1 MIPPN
6 KRCICDALRFGEKDC
21 VLSVANGA
29 RRGRIREAWCG
40 KLVGLLENYRM
51 GQPLLKKAF
60 YFTGIFAFIGMLF
73 LGVADFYV
81 ILKHSPFLTL
91 SRPTG
96 YSETISNLATPQNP
110 NNAVNSTSSDA
121 TVKSVE
127 EGSKPP
133 TGAKVSPEYYLGE
146 ITNFYGNV
154 IVILFST
161 IAILLAISFI
171 YVYTVSRG
179 KAEDLARQALN
190 EESFRITLKDGIG
203 KALAELKSKGDIA
216 DWLEEMGD
224 VVDTM
229 TRFEKRLD
237 FLEKTITDE
246 SYRTTQLNGGDK
258 LKGEDTDGGN
268 KTI

>member
-1 MIPPN
+1 
-6 KRCICDALRFGEKDC
+6 LGEKDC

-179 KAEDLARQALN
+179 KAEDLARQSLN
-190 EESFRITLKDGIG
+190 EEPFQIVLSSKID
-203 KALAELKSKGDIA
+203 KALAELKNKGDIA
-216 DWLEEMGD
+216 EWLEKVED
-224 VVDTM
+224 
-229 TRFEKRLD
+229 FEERID
-237 FLEKTITDE
+237 FLEKVITRE
-246 SYRTTQLNGGDK
+246 SYETKQLSKEDK
-258 LKGEDTDGGN
+258 LEGGEPNGGN

>member
-1 MIPPN
+1 
-6 KRCICDALRFGEKDC
+6 
-21 VLSVANGA
+21 
-29 RRGRIREAWCG
+29 
-40 KLVGLLENYRM
+40 M

-179 KAEDLARQALN
+179 KAEDLARQSLN
-190 EESFRITLKDGIG
+190 EEPFRIVLSSKID
-203 KALAELKSKGDIA
+203 KALAELKSEGDVGA
-216 DWLEEMGD
+216 LLGQMDD
-224 VVDTM
+224 VVDKISD
-229 TRFEKRLD
+229 FEERID
-237 FLEKTITDE
+237 FLEKVITKK
-246 SYRTTQLNGGDK
+246 SYENEQLGKADK
-258 LKGEDTDGGN
+258 LEGSGPNGGN